1 MRWSGSRNRMNDS
14 PTNRGHQKLAIRFA
28 LKASPPNIFIGGPV
42 PNPPGFPLQTCGN
55 DGLLTTYATRLK
67 VSEVAVQI
75 FRLALLALTL
85 LTATQIVHSAETPK
99 EKIAF
104 AYAAIS
110 PSMAG
115 IWMAKEVGAF
125 ERNGLNAE
133 LVYISSGA
141 TAIQALVGGSVQ
153 AALGASNA
161 VIAATLKGAPII
173 AVGSNTSRPGMQLWV
188 QPEIQR
194 AEQLQGKTLA
204 ITRFGSTSDF
214 VTRLI
219 LRKLNLEG
227 KTELRQFGGVVE
239 ADMGFRA
246 RQAEGRVSSQAPGP
260 QAKMLVDAAELG
272 IPFSMNLL
280 AVSNDYLLKSPKSV
294 EAIVRAYIEG
304 IAALKTKKAQALK
317 LLEKYM
323 GQRGGSSE
331 LHHEF
336 VSKYLDA
343 IPRVDPA
350 AVDTILEMVGS
361 KAAPKAKLFD
371 NSIID
376 RLAQEGFIEKL
387 YKGAKP

>member
-1 MRWSGSRNRMNDS
+1 VKGAFTLDCAGFKIAVSRRALRARCAILHLVILLS
-14 PTNRGHQKLAIRFA
+14 PLMSYG
-28 LKASPPNIFIGGPV
+28 
-42 PNPPGFPLQTCGN
+42 
-55 DGLLTTYATRLK
+55 
-67 VSEVAVQI
+67 
-75 FRLALLALTL
+75 
-85 LTATQIVHSAETPK
+85 AETPR
-99 EKIAF
+99 EKIVF

-110 PSMAG
+110 PSMSG
-115 IWMAKEVGAF
+115 VWMAKEIGAF
-125 ERNGLNAE
+125 ERQGLNAE

-161 VIAATLKGAPII
+161 VVAATLKGAPMI
-173 AVGSNTSRPGMQLWV
+173 AVASNTSRPGMQLWV

-194 AEQLQGKTLA
+194 AEQLAGKTLA

-239 ADMGFRA
+239 ADVGFRA

-280 AVSNDYLLKSPKSV
+280 AVSNDYLARSPKSV
-294 EAIVRAYIEG
+294 EAIVRAYVEG
-304 IAALKTKKAQALK
+304 IAALKTRKAQSLK

-323 GQRGGSSE
+323 GARGGSAE
-331 LHHEF
+331 GHYEF
-336 VSKYLDA
+336 VTKYLDA
-343 IPRVDPA
+343 TPRVDPA
-350 AVDTILEMVGS
+350 AVDTVLEMVGS
-361 KAAPKAKLFD
+361 KGAAKVKLFD
-371 NSIID
+371 NTIVD
-376 RLAQEGFIEKL
+376 RLARDGFIDKL
-387 YKGAKP
+387 YQGVKP

>member
-1 MRWSGSRNRMNDS
+1 MIEAGPADGSNSMKDSFMRFV
-14 PTNRGHQKLAIRFA
+14 AF
-28 LKASPPNIFIGGPV
+28 
-42 PNPPGFPLQTCGN
+42 
-55 DGLLTTYATRLK
+55 TT
-67 VSEVAVQI
+67 
-75 FRLALLALTL
+75 LALLLISSHAF
-85 LTATQIVHSAETPK
+85 SAETPK

-110 PSMAG
+110 PSMSG
-115 IWMAKEVGAF
+115 VWMAKEIGAF
-125 ERNGLNAE
+125 DRNGLSAE
-133 LVYISSGA
+133 LVHISSGA

-161 VIAATLKGAPII
+161 VVAATIKGAPII

-219 LRKLNLEG
+219 MRKLNLEG

-239 ADMGFRA
+239 ADVGFRA
-246 RQAEGRVSSQAPGP
+246 GQAEGRVSSQAPGP
-260 QAKMLVDAAELG
+260 KAKMLVDAAELG

-280 AVSNDYLLKSPKSV
+280 AVSNDFYRRSPKTV
-294 EAIVRAYIEG
+294 ERIVASYIEG
-304 IAALKTKKAQALK
+304 IAALKTRKPAALK

-323 GQRGGSSE
+323 GQRGGSAE
-331 LHHEF
+331 QHYDF

-343 IPRVDPA
+343 VPRVDPA
-350 AVDTILEMVGS
+350 AVETVLEMVGQ
-361 KAAPKAKLFD
+361 KGPPKAQLYD
-371 NSIID
+371 NAIVD
-376 RLAQEGFIEKL
+376 RLVQEGFIDRL
-387 YKGAKP
+387 YKGGKS

>member
-1 MRWSGSRNRMNDS
+1 VFIKRVWQTRWNGFLNQSPFTEVLLMRF
-14 PTNRGHQKLAIRFA
+14 IR
-28 LKASPPNIFIGGPV
+28 LITVI
-42 PNPPGFPLQTCGN
+42 LI
-55 DGLLTTYATRLK
+55 LLVATRI
-67 VSEVAVQI
+67 VQSAEVA
-75 FRLALLALTL
+75 T
-85 LTATQIVHSAETPK
+85 

-110 PSMAG
+110 PSMSG
-115 IWMAKEVGAF
+115 VWMAKEIGAF

-161 VIAATLKGAPII
+161 VVAATLKGAPII

-260 QAKMLVDAAELG
+260 QAKMMVDAAELG

-294 EAIVRAYIEG
+294 DAIVRAYIEG
-304 IAALKTKKAQALK
+304 IAALKTRKAQALK

-336 VSKYLDA
+336 VKKYLDTV
-343 IPRVDPA
+343 PRVDPA
-350 AVDTILEMVGS
+350 AVDTILEMVGA
-361 KAAPKAKLFD
+361 KGAAKTKLFD
-371 NSIID
+371 NSIVD
-376 RLAQEGFIEKL
+376 RLVQEGFIDKL

>member
-1 MRWSGSRNRMNDS
+1 MS
-14 PTNRGHQKLAIRFA
+14 
-28 LKASPPNIFIGGPV
+28 
-42 PNPPGFPLQTCGN
+42 
-55 DGLLTTYATRLK
+55 
-67 VSEVAVQI
+67 AV
-75 FRLALLALTL
+75 
-85 LTATQIVHSAETPK
+85 
-99 EKIAF
+99 
-104 AYAAIS
+104 
-110 PSMAG
+110 
-115 IWMAKEVGAF
+115 WMAKEIGAF

-141 TAIQALVGGSVQ
+141 TTIQALVGGSVQ

-161 VIAATLKGAPII
+161 VVAATLKGAPII
-173 AVGSNTSRPGMQLWV
+173 AVGGNSSRPGMQLWV

-260 QAKMLVDAAELG
+260 KAKMLVDAAELG

-280 AVSNDYLLKSPKSV
+280 AVSNDYLSKSPKSV

-304 IAALKTKKAQALK
+304 IAALKTQKSAGAQAVR
-317 LLEKYM
+317 EIH
-323 GQRGGSSE
+323 GAARRQRR
-331 LHHEF
+331 
-336 VSKYLDA
+336 DA
-343 IPRVDPA
+343 P
-350 AVDTILEMVGS
+350 
-361 KAAPKAKLFD
+361 
-371 NSIID
+371 
-376 RLAQEGFIEKL
+376 
-387 YKGAKP
+387 

>member
-1 MRWSGSRNRMNDS
+1 MFLAMIMARWLQLVAALILLLLVSS
-14 PTNRGHQKLAIRFA
+14 PRTSIAQ
-28 LKASPPNIFIGGPV
+28 SPP
-42 PNPPGFPLQTCGN
+42 
-55 DGLLTTYATRLK
+55 K
-67 VSEVAVQI
+67 VTVAY
-75 FRLALLALTL
+75 
-85 LTATQIVHSAETPK
+85 S
-99 EKIAF
+99 
-104 AYAAIS
+104 AIS
-110 PSMAG
+110 PIFAG
-115 IWMAKEVGAF
+115 VWMAKEIGAF
-125 ERNGLNAE
+125 ERHGLNAE

-141 TAIQALVGGSVQ
+141 TAIQALVGGSVH

-161 VIAATLKGAPII
+161 VVAATLKGAPII

-239 ADMGFRA
+239 ADLGFRA
-246 RQAEGRVSSQAPGP
+246 RQAEGRVSSQSPGP

-280 AVSNDYLLKSPKSV
+280 AVSNEYLAKAPKSV
-294 EAIVRAYIEG
+294 DAIIRAYVEG
-304 IAALKTKKAQALK
+304 IAAFKTRKAQALK

-323 GQRGGSSE
+323 GQRGGSAE
-331 LHHEF
+331 LHYEF
-336 VSKYLDA
+336 VSKYLDSL
-343 IPRVDPA
+343 PRVDPA
-350 AVDTILEMVGS
+350 AVDTVLEMVGA
-361 KAAPKAKLFD
+361 KGAPKTALID

-376 RLAQEGFIEKL
+376 RLAREGFIEKL
-387 YKGAKP
+387 YRGARP

>member
-1 MRWSGSRNRMNDS
+1 MGWFFIV
-14 PTNRGHQKLAIRFA
+14 AILFA
-28 LKASPPNIFIGGPV
+28 PV
-42 PNPPGFPLQTCGN
+42 SLR
-55 DGLLTTYATRLK
+55 A
-67 VSEVAVQI
+67 
-75 FRLALLALTL
+75 
-85 LTATQIVHSAETPK
+85 AEPAR
-99 EKIAF
+99 EKIAV

-115 IWMAKEVGAF
+115 VWMAKEIGAF
-125 ERNGLNAE
+125 ERHGLNAE
-133 LVYISSGA
+133 LIYISSGA
-141 TAIQALVGGSVQ
+141 TAIQGLVSGSVQ

-161 VIAATLKGAPII
+161 VVAATLKGAPMI
-173 AVGSNTSRPGMQLWV
+173 AVSSNTSRPGMQLWV

-194 AEQLQGKTLA
+194 AEQLQGKILA

-239 ADMGFRA
+239 ADLGFRS

-280 AVSNDYLLKSPKSV
+280 AVSNDYLKRSPRSV
-294 EAIVRAYIEG
+294 EAIVSAYIEG
-304 IAALKTKKAQALK
+304 IAALKTRKSQALK

-323 GQRGGSSE
+323 GQRGGSAAT
-331 LHHEF
+331 HYDF
-336 VSKYLDA
+336 VVKYLDS

-350 AVDTILEMVGS
+350 AVETVLEMVGS
-361 KAAPKAKLFD
+361 KGAPKSALFD
-371 NSIID
+371 NSIVDRLARDGFID
-376 RLAQEGFIEKL
+376 RL
-387 YKGAKP
+387 YKGTKS

>member
-1 MRWSGSRNRMNDS
+1 MLR
-14 PTNRGHQKLAIRFA
+14 AIRCI
-28 LKASPPNIFIGGPV
+28 LVVVI
-42 PNPPGFPLQTCGN
+42 
-55 DGLLTTYATRLK
+55 
-67 VSEVAVQI
+67 
-75 FRLALLALTL
+75 LLAPL
-85 LTATQIVHSAETPK
+85 LSHSAEFPR

-104 AYAAIS
+104 AYASIS

-115 IWMAKEVGAF
+115 VWMAKEIGAF
-125 ERNGLNAE
+125 EHHGLNAE

-141 TAIQALVGGSVQ
+141 TAIQGLVGGSVQ

-161 VIAATLKGAPII
+161 VVAATLKGAPMV
-173 AVGSNTSRPGMQLWV
+173 AVSSNTSRPGMQLWV

-194 AEQLQGKTLA
+194 AEQLQGKILA

-239 ADMGFRA
+239 ADLGFRS

-280 AVSNDYLLKSPKSV
+280 AVSNDYLKRSPKSV
-294 EAIVRAYIEG
+294 EAIVSAYIEG
-304 IAALKTKKAQALK
+304 IAALKTRKPQALK

-323 GQRGGSSE
+323 GQRGGSAE
-331 LHHEF
+331 THYDF
-336 VSKYLDA
+336 VMKYLDST
-343 IPRVDPA
+343 PRVDPA
-350 AVDTILEMVGS
+350 AVDTVLEMVGA
-361 KAAPKAKLFD
+361 KGAAKGALFD
-371 NSIID
+371 NSIVDRLARDGFID
-376 RLAQEGFIEKL
+376 RL
-387 YKGAKP
+387 YKGTKS

>member
-1 MRWSGSRNRMNDS
+1 MEFSDAAHS
-14 PTNRGHQKLAIRFA
+14 PSLKKHALSPVEGRGQGRFRRHCLSQRKREFIGVAVLSIASIFFA
-28 LKASPPNIFIGGPV
+28 LQHI
-42 PNPPGFPLQTCGN
+42 
-55 DGLLTTYATRLK
+55 
-67 VSEVAVQI
+67 
-75 FRLALLALTL
+75 
-85 LTATQIVHSAETPK
+85 HSAEIPK

-110 PSMAG
+110 PSMSG
-115 IWMAKEVGAF
+115 VWMAKEIGAF

-133 LVYISSGA
+133 LVHISSGA

-239 ADMGFRA
+239 ADVGFRA

-260 QAKMLVDAAELG
+260 QARMLVDAAELG

-294 EAIVRAYIEG
+294 ESIVRAYIEG
-304 IAALKTKKAQALK
+304 IAALKTRKAQALR

-336 VSKYLDA
+336 VIKYLDTV
-343 IPRVDPA
+343 PRVEPA

-361 KAAPKAKLFD
+361 KGAPKSKLFD

-376 RLAQEGFIEKL
+376 RLVQERFIDKL
-387 YKGAKP
+387 YRGAKP

>member
-1 MRWSGSRNRMNDS
+1 VW
-14 PTNRGHQKLAIRFA
+14 
-28 LKASPPNIFIGGPV
+28 
-42 PNPPGFPLQTCGN
+42 
-55 DGLLTTYATRLK
+55 
-67 VSEVAVQI
+67 I
-75 FRLALLALTL
+75 FRLAILALTL
-85 LTATQIVHSAETPK
+85 LTAAQIVQSAETPK

-110 PSMAG
+110 PSMSG
-115 IWMAKEVGAF
+115 IWMAKEIGAF

-133 LVYISSGA
+133 LVHISSGA

-294 EAIVRAYIEG
+294 EAVVRAYIEG
-304 IAALKTKKAQALK
+304 IAALKTRKAQALK

-336 VSKYLDA
+336 VNKYLDTV
-343 IPRVDPA
+343 PRVDPA

-361 KAAPKAKLFD
+361 KGAPKTKLYD

>member
-1 MRWSGSRNRMNDS
+1 MSSHASIRLLRLFAIILFLSSLLG
-14 PTNRGHQKLAIRFA
+14 LAA
-28 LKASPPNIFIGGPV
+28 A
-42 PNPPGFPLQTCGN
+42 
-55 DGLLTTYATRLK
+55 
-67 VSEVAVQI
+67 
-75 FRLALLALTL
+75 
-85 LTATQIVHSAETPK
+85 AELGRERIT
-99 EKIAF
+99 I

-110 PSMAG
+110 PSMSAV
-115 IWMAKEVGAF
+115 WMAKEIGAF
-125 ERNGLNAE
+125 ERHGLNAE

-141 TAIQALVGGSVQ
+141 TTIQALVGGSVQ

-161 VIAATLKGAPII
+161 VVAAAIKGAPIVAI
-173 AVGSNTSRPGMQLWV
+173 AGNSSRPGMQLWV

-239 ADMGFRA
+239 ADLGFRA

-260 QAKMLVDAAELG
+260 KAKMLVDAAELG

-280 AVSNDYLLKSPKSV
+280 GVSNDYLAKSPKSV

-304 IAALKTKKAQALK
+304 VAALKSRKPEALK
-317 LLEKYM
+317 LFERYM
-323 GQRGGSSE
+323 GQRGGSAE
-331 LHHEF
+331 MHHAF
-336 VSKYLDA
+336 VMRYLDSV
-343 IPRVDPA
+343 PRIDPA
-350 AVDTILEMVGS
+350 AIDTVLEMVGA
-361 KAAPKAKLFD
+361 KGAPKAKLYD
-371 NSIID
+371 NAIID
-376 RLAQEGFIEKL
+376 RLIQEGFTDKL

>member
-1 MRWSGSRNRMNDS
+1 LD
-14 PTNRGHQKLAIRFA
+14 FA
-28 LKASPPNIFIGGPV
+28 PP
-42 PNPPGFPLQTCGN
+42 
-55 DGLLTTYATRLK
+55 RLK
-67 VSEVAVQI
+67 QLQCILTFLSYAI
-75 FRLALLALTL
+75 FPAPF
-85 LTATQIVHSAETPK
+85 IIHSAELPR
-99 EKIAF
+99 EKIAI

-110 PSMAG
+110 PSMSG
-115 IWMAKEVGAF
+115 VWMAKEIGAF
-125 ERNGLNAE
+125 ERNGLTAE
-133 LVYISSGA
+133 LVHISSGA
-141 TAIQALVGGSVQ
+141 TAIQALVSGSVQ

-161 VIAATLKGAPII
+161 VVAATVKGAPII
-173 AVGSNTSRPGMQLWV
+173 AVASNTSRPGMQLWV

-239 ADMGFRA
+239 ADIGFRA

-260 QAKMLVDAAELG
+260 QAKMLVDAADLG

-280 AVSNDYLLKSPKSV
+280 GVSNDYLQKSPKSV

-304 IAALKTKKAQALK
+304 IAALKTRKAQALK

-331 LHHEF
+331 LHYEF

-343 IPRVDPA
+343 VPRVDPA
-350 AVDTILEMVGS
+350 AVDTVLEMVGS
-361 KAAPKAKLFD
+361 KGAPKAKLFD
-371 NSIID
+371 NSIVD
-376 RLAQEGFIEKL
+376 RLVREGFIEKL

>member
-1 MRWSGSRNRMNDS
+1 VW
-14 PTNRGHQKLAIRFA
+14 
-28 LKASPPNIFIGGPV
+28 
-42 PNPPGFPLQTCGN
+42 
-55 DGLLTTYATRLK
+55 
-67 VSEVAVQI
+67 I
-75 FRLALLALTL
+75 FRLAILALTL
-85 LTATQIVHSAETPK
+85 LTAAQIVQSAETPK

-110 PSMAG
+110 PSMSG
-115 IWMAKEVGAF
+115 IWMAKEIGAF

-133 LVYISSGA
+133 LVHISSGA

-194 AEQLQGKTLA
+194 TEQLQGKTLA

-304 IAALKTKKAQALK
+304 IAALKTRKAQALK

-336 VSKYLDA
+336 VSKYLDSV
-343 IPRVDPA
+343 PRVDSA
-350 AVDTILEMVGS
+350 AVDTISEMVGS
-361 KAAPKAKLFD
+361 KGAPKAKLFD

>member
-1 MRWSGSRNRMNDS
+1 MRILR
-14 PTNRGHQKLAIRFA
+14 LLVAA
-28 LKASPPNIFIGGPV
+28 LI
-42 PNPPGFPLQTCGN
+42 
-55 DGLLTTYATRLK
+55 LL
-67 VSEVAVQI
+67 S
-75 FRLALLALTL
+75 
-85 LTATQIVHSAETPK
+85 ATQIVQSAEIAR
-99 EKIAF
+99 EKITL

-110 PSMAG
+110 PSMSAV
-115 IWMAKEVGAF
+115 WMAKEIGAF
-125 ERNGLNAE
+125 ERNGLTAE
-133 LVYISSGA
+133 LVHISSGA

-161 VIAATLKGAPII
+161 VVAATLKGAPII

-204 ITRFGSTSDF
+204 ITRYGSTSDF
-214 VTRLI
+214 VTRLV

-227 KTELRQFGGVVE
+227 KIELRQFGGVVE
-239 ADMGFRA
+239 ADIGFRA

-280 AVSNDYLLKSPKSV
+280 AVSNDYLLKAPKSV
-294 EAIVRAYIEG
+294 DAIVRAYIEG
-304 IAALKTKKAQALK
+304 IAALKTRKAQALK

-331 LHHEF
+331 LHYEF

-343 IPRVDPA
+343 TPRVDPA
-350 AVDTILEMVGS
+350 AVDTVLEMVGS
-361 KAAPKAKLFD
+361 KGASKNKLFD
-371 NSIID
+371 NSIVD
-376 RLAQEGFIEKL
+376 RLVQEGFIDTL
-387 YKGAKP
+387 YKGTKP